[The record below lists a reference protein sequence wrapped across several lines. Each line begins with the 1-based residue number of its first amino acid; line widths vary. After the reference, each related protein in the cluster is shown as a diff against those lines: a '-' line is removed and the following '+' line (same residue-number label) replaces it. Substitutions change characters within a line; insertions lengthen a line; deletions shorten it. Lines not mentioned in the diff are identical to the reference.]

1 VAQSSIR
8 LLGRGLYSPTE
19 ASRLTRVPIRRI
31 RRWTRGYWYADR
43 GKREWSDPIVG
54 AGGEQIGDAPFLA
67 FADLMEIRCL
77 SALRDER
84 IGWQTIRLASLRGKE
99 VLATQ
104 YPFSSD
110 RFRVV
115 GRSIFADVG
124 DGQLLDLVR
133 DQFVFDR
140 LVLETMRKGLHYAN
154 TDQPQWWK
162 PLGDD
167 RSVVVHP
174 ARAFGA
180 PVALP
185 SGIRTRVL
193 YGSYRAEQS
202 HEVVARWYDV
212 TVEAVKDAVEFEE
225 SIRRAA

>member
-1 VAQSSIR
+1 
-8 LLGRGLYSPTE
+8 
-19 ASRLTRVPIRRI
+19 
-31 RRWTRGYWYADR
+31 
-43 GKREWSDPIVG
+43 
-54 AGGEQIGDAPFLA
+54 
-67 FADLMEIRCL
+67 
-77 SALRDER
+77 
-84 IGWQTIRLASLRGKE
+84 
-99 VLATQ
+99 
-104 YPFSSD
+104 
-110 RFRVV
+110 
-115 GRSIFADVG
+115 
-124 DGQLLDLVR
+124 
-133 DQFVFDR
+133 
-140 LVLETMRKGLHYAN
+140 MRKGLHYAN